1 MRKLVEGIFQEHFE
15 FLHWVHD
22 YVHRTYPD
30 ALKMYH
36 GFERRQQV
44 LGSELSLA
52 QLNSANTNLVPKFS
66 VSTSCALSAM
76 CCGRWLT
83 SDVFLVRTR

>member
-1 MRKLVEGIFQEHFE
+1 MDQLQEIPVRKLVEGIFQEHFE

-30 ALKMYH
+30 VMKSYH

-44 LGSELSLA
+44 LGVTLSLT
-52 QLNSANTNLVPKFS
+52 QLNDANTNLVPKYS
-66 VSTSCALSAM
+66 VSTSC
-76 CCGRWLT
+76 
-83 SDVFLVRTR
+83 TRD